1 MILKVFCIG
10 NSTPPVKMDY
20 YKITTII
27 PKSCKYIACLADKNY
42 TKSKIFTIITLRLIK
57 YL

>member
-20 YKITTII
+20 YKII
-27 PKSCKYIACLADKNY
+27 PKVANTLHALL
-42 TKSKIFTIITLRLIK
+42 TKTTQNLKSLLS
-57 YL
+57 